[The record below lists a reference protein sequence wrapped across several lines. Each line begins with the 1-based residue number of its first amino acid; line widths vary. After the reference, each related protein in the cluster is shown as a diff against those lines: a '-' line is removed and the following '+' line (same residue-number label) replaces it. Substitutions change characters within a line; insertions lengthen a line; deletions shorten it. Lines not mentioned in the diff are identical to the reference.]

1 MESQRK
7 YTKTKGKIKTGYI
20 SAFFLL
26 LVSFLVTFFAN
37 RQLVSNVKDV
47 EHTNKVISNLE
58 SILSSVKDA
67 EIGIRGYVIT
77 RNIEF
82 LEPYLNSQRRED
94 SLFKETEKLI
104 SDNPNQISL
113 LNDLKIN
120 IDNKFLV
127 IKNGLV
133 SFNKN
138 NLQLTPTLRDT
149 LDISKRLMDS
159 IRAKIHQI
167 QKIERNL
174 LQEKKAQLNKSTVAV
189 YSIVLASIIISF
201 FLVVFGFT
209 SHQKENDEKI
219 KAESKVKA
227 YQDELNK
234 TINELRK
241 ANEELVLMRSQE
253 KFDATG
259 RIARTFAH
267 EIRNPLTN
275 INLATE
281 QLSSELPAN
290 DENTRFLLELINRNS
305 NRINQLISDLLNST
319 KFSDLN
325 FEKVSI
331 NALLDET
338 LHLAQ
343 DRILLNNVTVIK
355 NYSSDICD
363 ITVDKGKI
371 KIAFLNIIINALEAM
386 EGLPHA
392 KFTLETKKED
402 DKCVVIIS
410 DTGNGI
416 DEDALSK
423 IFEPYFTKK
432 TNGNGLGLTN
442 TQNIILNH
450 KGNIT
455 VKSKEGGGT
464 SFIISLLIV

>member
-1 MESQRK
+1 
-7 YTKTKGKIKTGYI
+7 
-20 SAFFLL
+20 
-26 LVSFLVTFFAN
+26 
-37 RQLVSNVKDV
+37 LVSNVKDV
-47 EHTNKVISNLE
+47 EHTNKIISNLE

-67 EIGIRGYVIT
+67 EIGIRGYVIA
-77 RNIEF
+77 RNIDF
-82 LEPYLNSQRRED
+82 LEPYLNSQKNAD
-94 SLFKETEKLI
+94 SLFKETGNLFNE
-104 SDNPNQISL
+104 NPAQIPL
-113 LNDLKIN
+113 LNELKIK
-120 IDNKFLV
+120 IDKKYMV
-127 IKNGLV
+127 IKNGLA

-138 NLQLTPTLRDT
+138 NLQLTPLLMDT

-159 IRAKIHQI
+159 IRADVHNI
-167 QKIERNL
+167 QEI
-174 LQEKKAQLNKSTVAV
+174 EKKLLNERTAQLNKSTVAV
-189 YSIVLASIIISF
+189 YSIVLASIIISL
-201 FLVVFGFT
+201 FLVFFGFS

-241 ANEELVLMRSQE
+241 ANEELVLMRSHE

-281 QLSSELPAN
+281 QLSSEMTPN
-290 DENTRFLLELINRNS
+290 DENTGFLFDLIKRNS

-319 KFSDLN
+319 KFSELN
-325 FEKVSI
+325 YEKVSI

-338 LHLAQ
+338 LQLAQ
-343 DRILLNNVTVIK
+343 DRIMLNNVDVIK
-355 NYSSDICD
+355 NYSNEICD
-363 ITVDKGKI
+363 ITVDKEKI

-386 EGLPHA
+386 EGKTNA
-392 KFTLETKKED
+392 KFTVETKKDE
-402 DKCVVIIS
+402 DKCIVIIS

-416 DEDALSK
+416 DDDALSK

-432 TNGNGLGLTN
+432 TKGNGLGLTN

-455 VKSKEGGGT
+455 VKSKEGDGT